1 MVPFLQFFFVLS
13 VKKRKKEKTFLAAC
27 IRLYYIALANRH
39 RNHFGQTPKHFE
51 PEMGENGKVVTLE
64 ISSQLLELYASI
76 KRRTFAFRTMHNS
89 EIVFHH
95 QWSLL
100 CLLTMYWLLLIWNS
114 IQSYWLLG
122 ENNFSFVHQL
132 ICHICMWNVVHMHI
146 YYNVF

>member
-1 MVPFLQFFFVLS
+1 MKYLVGTSLMIESKQSTRKHFKCLSCINTRCSTGTWYQVYSIQYTLFAISLVLS

-89 EIVFHH
+89 KIVFHH
-95 QWSLL
+95 Q
-100 CLLTMYWLLLIWNS
+100 
-114 IQSYWLLG
+114 
-122 ENNFSFVHQL
+122 
-132 ICHICMWNVVHMHI
+132 
-146 YYNVF
+146 

>member
-1 MVPFLQFFFVLS
+1 MFILYKYQVQYRFLVLGIYSNQYTLFAISLVLS
-13 VKKRKKEKTFLAAC
+13 VKKRKKKEKTFLAAC

-100 CLLTMYWLLLIWNS
+100 CLLLCIDYYYLFEIRFSLID
-114 IQSYWLLG
+114 Y
-122 ENNFSFVHQL
+122 
-132 ICHICMWNVVHMHI
+132 
-146 YYNVF
+146 

>member
-1 MVPFLQFFFVLS
+1 MH
-13 VKKRKKEKTFLAAC
+13 
-27 IRLYYIALANRH
+27 ILYYIALANRH

-95 QWSLL
+95 QWSFLL
-100 CLLTMYWLLLIWNS
+100 YLLTDYYYLKFDSLLLI
-114 IQSYWLLG
+114 IRD
-122 ENNFSFVHQL
+122 NFIFVHQHMPYMYVKL
-132 ICHICMWNVVHMHI
+132 CRYIHMHTH
-146 YYNVF
+146 NVFKGDSRWMRQKGGRLRADSIVACREL

>member
-1 MVPFLQFFFVLS
+1 MS
-13 VKKRKKEKTFLAAC
+13 VKKRKKEKTSSMH
-27 IRLYYIALANRH
+27 ILYYIALANRH

-95 QWSLL
+95 Q
-100 CLLTMYWLLLIWNS
+100 
-114 IQSYWLLG
+114 
-122 ENNFSFVHQL
+122 
-132 ICHICMWNVVHMHI
+132 
-146 YYNVF
+146 